1 MEYSRLCFRIF
12 LLHPELLESLSDEQS
27 YLIFKRLNKLSS
39 HLFTLDKEIYSV
51 NKFDVPKFNEITVLC
66 TGC

>member
-1 MEYSRLCFRIF
+1 MAYSHLCFSIF

-27 YLIFKRLNKLSS
+27 YLIFKRLYKLSS

-51 NKFDVPKFNEITVLC
+51 NKFDVSKLN
-66 TGC
+66 

>member
-1 MEYSRLCFRIF
+1 MCSVMHGYDF
-12 LLHPELLESLSDEQS
+12 LSPPTLVLTDEHS
-27 YLIFKRLNKLSS
+27 YLIFKRLHKLSS

-51 NKFDVPKFNEITVLC
+51 KKFDVSKLNEITVLC